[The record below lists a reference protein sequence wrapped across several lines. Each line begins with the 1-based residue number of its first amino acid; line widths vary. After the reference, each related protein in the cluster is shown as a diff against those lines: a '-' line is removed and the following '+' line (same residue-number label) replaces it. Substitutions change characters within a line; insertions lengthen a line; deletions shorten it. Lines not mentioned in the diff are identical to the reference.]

1 MCNIDYVFQ
10 KSKISSALI
19 SLLVLLTAS
28 LPLHADNAP
37 VNITAELA
45 HVDTLHGGKS
55 VRIMRNQ
62 NTDNTLPE
70 TYARTSRPCP
80 PFCIQPMRIAVGV
93 ETIGELELLDY
104 LRRIGNKDDSLRV
117 IDSREANWV
126 ANGMIPG
133 AIQIPWTALHPS
145 RTSPEDIASLLQFEF
160 GAIPNGPVWDFN
172 SAKTLVLYCNGA
184 WCGQSP
190 SSIRALLAVGY
201 PVERIKWYRGGMQ
214 SWLQLGLTT
223 VKPADN

>member
-1 MCNIDYVFQ
+1 MYSNYRIFRD
-10 KSKISSALI
+10 SKISSGLL
-19 SLLVLLTAS
+19 SFLVLLTAS
-28 LPLHADNAP
+28 LPGHADNTP
-37 VNITAELA
+37 VNITAEMA
-45 HVDTLHGGKS
+45 YVDTLHRGKP

-62 NTDNTLPE
+62 DTGNTLPDNF
-70 TYARTSRPCP
+70 ARTSRPCP
-80 PFCIQPMRIAVGV
+80 PFCIQPFSIAAGV
-93 ETIGELELLDY
+93 ETIGELELLGY

-117 IDSREANWV
+117 IDSREANWI

-133 AIQIPWTALHPS
+133 AIHIPWTALHPT
-145 RTSPEDIASLLQFEF
+145 RTSPEDIANLLQFEF
-160 GAIPNGPVWDFN
+160 GAIPNGPVWDFS

-214 SWLQLGLTT
+214 SWLQLGLTV
-223 VKPADN
+223 VKSVDN

>member
-1 MCNIDYVFQ
+1 MYDSHHVFRD
-10 KSKISSALI
+10 SKITFGLI
-19 SLLVLLTAS
+19 SFLVLLTAS
-28 LPLHADNAP
+28 LAGHADNAP
-37 VNITAELA
+37 VNITAEMT
-45 HVDTLHGGKS
+45 HVVTLHGGKP

-62 NTDNTLPE
+62 NTDNTLPDS
-70 TYARTSRPCP
+70 YALTSRPCP
-80 PFCIQPMRIAVGV
+80 PFCIQPMRIAAGV

-117 IDSREANWV
+117 IDSREAKWT
-126 ANGMIPG
+126 ADGMIPG
-133 AIQIPWTALHPS
+133 AIHIPWTALHPT

-214 SWLQLGLTT
+214 SWLQLGLTV
-223 VKPADN
+223 VKPAGN

>member
-1 MCNIDYVFQ
+1 MYDGHHIFRG
-10 KSKISSALI
+10 SKISSGLI
-19 SLLVLLTAS
+19 SFLVLLTAS
-28 LPLHADNAP
+28 LPGHADNTP
-37 VNITAELA
+37 VNITAEMA
-45 HVDTLHGGKS
+45 YVDTLHGGKP

-62 NTDNTLPE
+62 DTDNTLPDNF
-70 TYARTSRPCP
+70 ARTSRPCP
-80 PFCIQPMRIAVGV
+80 PFCIQPFSIAAGV
-93 ETIGELELLDY
+93 ETIGELELLGY

-117 IDSREANWV
+117 IDSREANWI

-133 AIQIPWTALHPS
+133 AIHIPWTALHPS
-145 RTSPEDIASLLQFEF
+145 KTSPEDIASLLQFEF
-160 GAIPNGPVWDFN
+160 GAIPNGPVWDFG
-172 SAKTLVLYCNGA
+172 SAKTLVLYCNGP

-214 SWLQLGLTT
+214 SWLQLGLTV